1 MFTSVISSM
10 TGTLSIESAILC
22 TLVSLALG
30 MVIAVSYMAQGT
42 FTKNFIVTL
51 VLLPALV
58 QTVIMIVNG
67 NLGTSVA
74 VMGAFSLVRF
84 RSTPGSARE
93 ISGIFFAMVI
103 GLATGMGYLTYAVL
117 ITVIV
122 GLVMFILTKSKFAE
136 SKTVTKDLKITIPE
150 NLDYTDI
157 FDDIFGRFTKST
169 ILNKVKTTNLG
180 SMYELQYSVEM
191 LDESQE
197 KQFID
202 ELRCRNG
209 NLTIICGRP
218 VISREEL

>member
-1 MFTSVISSM
+1 M

-42 FTKNFIVTL
+42 FTKNFIITL

-136 SKTVTKDLKITIPE
+136 SKTVTKDLKVTIPE

-157 FDDIFGRFTKST
+157 FDDIFSKFTKSS